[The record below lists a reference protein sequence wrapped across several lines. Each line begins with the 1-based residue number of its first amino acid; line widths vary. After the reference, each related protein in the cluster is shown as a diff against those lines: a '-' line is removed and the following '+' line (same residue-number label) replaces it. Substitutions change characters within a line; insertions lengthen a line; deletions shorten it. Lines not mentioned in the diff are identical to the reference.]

1 MDFKIKERLQ
11 RIFSS
16 TPTKKIEPL
25 QQGVLIASSKT
36 SPMTEANTRFMMERL
51 PLRWIAEGRITEA
64 DLALAATTPV
74 LGQYAPQFGWPDDIS
89 L

>member
-1 MDFKIKERLQ
+1 VKINIKEQLQ
-11 RIFSS
+11 RIFGSAS
-16 TPTKKIEPL
+16 TKKIEPR
-25 QQGVLIASSKT
+25 QPGVLIASSKLA
-36 SPMTEANTRFMMERL
+36 PLTEANTRYMMERL

-74 LGQYAPQFGWPDDIS
+74 LGQYAPQFGWPE